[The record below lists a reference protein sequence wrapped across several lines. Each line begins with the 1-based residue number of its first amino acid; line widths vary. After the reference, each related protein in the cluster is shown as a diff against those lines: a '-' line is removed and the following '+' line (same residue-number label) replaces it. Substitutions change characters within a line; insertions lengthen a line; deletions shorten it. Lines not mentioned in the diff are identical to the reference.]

1 MRRLSV
7 ALSLTALAGAC
18 YLGRRVSELETSLRR
33 LRTDLDA
40 HARHD
45 SHDYLGTAMR
55 SARRR
60 QDEVLETV
68 QRADG
73 SLALKPPLSAR
84 GQLGALYLAEQ
95 RAKREE
101 SLDSNRHTK

>member
-7 ALSLTALAGAC
+7 ALSLTALAGVC
-18 YLGRRVSELETSLRR
+18 YLSRWLSEHETSLRR
-33 LRTDLDA
+33 LRTDLDVHRQLPGHPA
-40 HARHD
+40 ARVG
-45 SHDYLGTAMR
+45 LAPRGN
-55 SARRR
+55 
-60 QDEVLETV
+60 ELL
-68 QRADG
+68 DG

-101 SLDSNRHTK
+101 LLDSNRHTK